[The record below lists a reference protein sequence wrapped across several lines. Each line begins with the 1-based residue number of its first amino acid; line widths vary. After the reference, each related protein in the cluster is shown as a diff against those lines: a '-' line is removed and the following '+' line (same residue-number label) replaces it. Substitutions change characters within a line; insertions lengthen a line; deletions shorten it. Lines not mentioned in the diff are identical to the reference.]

1 MRRTIHQRE
10 RIYSNALSHRRNL
23 EKEPWP
29 NRREMRSE
37 KCRILSKA
45 GMKDS
50 ATDSK
55 KKMLDYTFNV
65 MQPEFD
71 TWLPIYEMGMASRE
85 FMPTVEKMRQL
96 LVAAPPDVHT
106 AEFQLHGF
114 FRASICD
121 FQFERDELRNW
132 RWRLIT
138 GVERC
143 SRGLQ

>member
-1 MRRTIHQRE
+1 
-10 RIYSNALSHRRNL
+10 
-23 EKEPWP
+23 
-29 NRREMRSE
+29 
-37 KCRILSKA
+37 
-45 GMKDS
+45 MKDS